1 MPAGRGRSLEPMN
14 GFVASAAELS
24 PSSWEALIRLY
35 DHTVFLSLLA
45 GGVKPVAAREL
56 CHDTWA
62 RLYEQWRAGRL
73 DLLQLPGL
81 AVTQARFLALEEH
94 RRGHRA
100 APLGEDSLQRPDP
113 HASPEE
119 RVSARQLVGH
129 VEQALEACP
138 PRARALFELALS
150 NPDVPHAELAE
161 RSGISLQ
168 RLRQALCEV
177 RARLRTAVNR

>member
-1 MPAGRGRSLEPMN
+1 MN
-14 GFVASAAELS
+14 GFVTAGSELD
-24 PSSWEALIRLY
+24 PKSWDALIRLY
-35 DHTVFLSLLA
+35 DQTVFLSLLA

-81 AVTQARFLALEEH
+81 AIAQARFLAMEEH
-94 RRGHRA
+94 RRSSRVS
-100 APLGEDSLQRPDP
+100 PLGDETLERVDP
-113 HASPEE
+113 QASPEE
-119 RVSARQLVGH
+119 RASARQQVNR
-129 VEQALEACP
+129 VEAALGDCP
-138 PRARALFELALS
+138 PRARALFELALAH
-150 NPDVPHAELAE
+150 PDVPHAELAE

-177 RARLRTAVNR
+177 RARLRVALKEDR

>member
-1 MPAGRGRSLEPMN
+1 MNAGSLEAPT
-14 GFVASAAELS
+14 APA
-24 PSSWEALIRLY
+24 WEALIRLY

-45 GGVKPVAAREL
+45 AGHAPLAAREL

-94 RRGHRA
+94 RRGRRG
-100 APLGEDSLQRPDP
+100 APLGDETLQKPDP
-113 HASPEE
+113 QASPEE
-119 RVSARQLVGH
+119 RVAARQLVDH
-129 VEQALEACP
+129 VERALEQCP
-138 PRARALFELALS
+138 PRARELFELALS
-150 NPDVPHAELAE
+150 NPDTPHAVLAE

-177 RARLRTAVNR
+177 RARLRSALQEETS

>member
-1 MPAGRGRSLEPMN
+1 MN
-14 GFVASAAELS
+14 GLVASAESS
-24 PSSWEALIRLY
+24 PASWDALIGLY
-35 DHTVFLSLLA
+35 DHAVFLSLLA
-45 GGVKPVAAREL
+45 SGVKPLAAREL

-73 DLLQLPGL
+73 DVLQLPGL

-94 RRGHRA
+94 RRSARA

-113 HASPEE
+113 RASPEE
-119 RVSARQLVGH
+119 RATARQLVAQ
-129 VEQALEACP
+129 VERALEGCP

-161 RSGISLQ
+161 QSGISVQ

-177 RARLRTAVNR
+177 RAKLRTVVNR